1 MVYPCPKEK
10 QDKTTRQ
17 QDNTEM
23 THTQEARTRVSNV
36 LPTLNIVLC
45 VVEAANTSLPLHHS
59 RCNNTTGVLWSLFA
73 MLYGYYY
80 DYIHYIIPIYH
91 WCVQCDCVSHSTT
104 CWMPWFEWW
113 KTSPYRLVW
122 ADLNAN
128 QRTRVSH
135 CDDYRCY
142 LYEWFV
148 NNLWMYENKFG
159 HKKDKAI
166 SIF

>member
-91 WCVQCDCVSHSTT
+91 
-104 CWMPWFEWW
+104 
-113 KTSPYRLVW
+113 
-122 ADLNAN
+122 
-128 QRTRVSH
+128 
-135 CDDYRCY
+135 
-142 LYEWFV
+142 
-148 NNLWMYENKFG
+148 
-159 HKKDKAI
+159 
-166 SIF
+166 